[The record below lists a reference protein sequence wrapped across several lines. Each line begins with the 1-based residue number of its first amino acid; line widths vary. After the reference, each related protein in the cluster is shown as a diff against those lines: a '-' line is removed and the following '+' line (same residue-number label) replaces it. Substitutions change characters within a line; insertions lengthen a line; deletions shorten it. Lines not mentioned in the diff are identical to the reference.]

1 MGDEKDAV
9 KASEISAARFLA
21 LRAAREV
28 ADTEVRDRLRRGR
41 EKAAAAR
48 LAARAASL
56 SVENRW
62 RHVEAHVPG
71 AAHAWL
77 RDVGFPVREFVLG
90 TIGKPVRAVA
100 IDLGCYTP
108 GYVRCRCHSFRGG
121 KWRPMCHPPIVNGS
135 SKDCDVCSDPC
146 ASCAKGPL

>member
-1 MGDEKDAV
+1 MTT
-9 KASEISAARFLA
+9 KASEASAARFHA
-21 LRAAREV
+21 LRAARET
-28 ADTEVRDRLRRGR
+28 ARAGAGDRLRRGR
-41 EKAAAAR
+41 EAAAAAR
-48 LAARAASL
+48 LAARIARL
-56 SVENRW
+56 RVENRW

-71 AAHAWL
+71 ALHAWF
-77 RDVGFPVREFVLG
+77 RDVCVPAEEFVLG
-90 TIGKPVRAVA
+90 TTGKSVTAVA

-108 GYVRCRCHSFRGG
+108 GYTRCRCHSFRGG